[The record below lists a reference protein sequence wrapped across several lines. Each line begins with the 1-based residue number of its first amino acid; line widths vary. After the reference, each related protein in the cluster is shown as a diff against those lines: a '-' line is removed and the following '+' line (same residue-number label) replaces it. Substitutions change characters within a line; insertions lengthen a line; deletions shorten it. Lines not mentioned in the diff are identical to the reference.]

1 MFTSSGTISNFL
13 PGDSD
18 LLTVYNA
25 YCGWKRARGTPG
37 SNEFS
42 FCRKNFLNPQTLLGI
57 EDVKMQLVVS
67 IADAGLLTLDPSQ
80 KSALNRLV
88 NPFCFEYQI
97 NSYSP
102 SNNLQGSIK

>member
-1 MFTSSGTISNFL
+1 
-13 PGDSD
+13 
-18 LLTVYNA
+18 
-25 YCGWKRARGTPG
+25 
-37 SNEFS
+37 
-42 FCRKNFLNPQTLLGI
+42 
-57 EDVKMQLVVS
+57 MQLVVS

-80 KSALNRLV
+80 KLALNRLV